1 MILTCC
7 DHYDFKATSALD
19 KETSRSIIGTLVN
32 IRDKEGLTLVSVS
45 HQTDTAME
53 ANKII
58 VLAEGVV
65 AEEGTY
71 DELVSRDGGIFR
83 RIVNAGEE

>member
-1 MILTCC
+1 M
-7 DHYDFKATSALD
+7 D

-45 HQTDTAME
+45 HQPDTAME

>member
-1 MILTCC
+1 M
-7 DHYDFKATSALD
+7 
-19 KETSRSIIGTLVN
+19 
-32 IRDKEGLTLVSVS
+32 SVS
-45 HQTDTAME
+45 HQPGTAME

>member
-1 MILTCC
+1 
-7 DHYDFKATSALD
+7 
-19 KETSRSIIGTLVN
+19 
-32 IRDKEGLTLVSVS
+32 
-45 HQTDTAME
+45 ME

-83 RIVNAGEE
+83 RIENAGEE

>member
-1 MILTCC
+1 M
-7 DHYDFKATSALD
+7 
-19 KETSRSIIGTLVN
+19 
-32 IRDKEGLTLVSVS
+32 SVS
-45 HQTDTAME
+45 HQPDTAME

-83 RIVNAGEE
+83 RIVNAGEEWGETGLGDKLELRDNEVYGRRYSLQKFDGSRLEQIY